1 MEVTTLS
8 TKGQVVIP
16 ERLRRGYDI
25 GSSFIVSKV
34 NEMIVLKPIEGLT
47 EEEKNELKELKS
59 IWNEID
65 SGKADKYSEKEFFK
79 AIKQW

>member
-16 ERLRRGYDI
+16 ERLRRGFKI

-34 NEMIVLKPIEGLT
+34 NEMIVLKPIKDLT
-47 EEEKNELKELKS
+47 EEEKNELKELKT

-65 SGKADKYSEKEFFK
+65 SGKADRYSEKDFFK
-79 AIKQW
+79 AMQQW